1 MAKQKKERVYV
12 KVDSTFDSTGYMMPT
27 SITWVD
33 GRTFP
38 IQKVRDY
45 RPAGTSDNSPTGD
58 CFTIMV
64 QGKER
69 LLFFER
75 IDPRFSG
82 RLGRW
87 YVEREMH

>member
-45 RPAGTSDNSPTGD
+45 RPAGTVDNIFIGD

-87 YVEREMH
+87 YVEKAGQ

>member
-1 MAKQKKERVYV
+1 MANQKKERVYV

-45 RPAGTSDNSPTGD
+45 RPAGTSDSSPTGD

-87 YVEREMH
+87 DVEREMH

>member
-45 RPAGTSDNSPTGD
+45 RPAGTGDSSPTGD

-87 YVEREMH
+87 YVEREMN

>member
-45 RPAGTSDNSPTGD
+45 RPAGTGDSSPTGD

-64 QGKER
+64 QGK
-69 LLFFER
+69 
-75 IDPRFSG
+75 
-82 RLGRW
+82 
-87 YVEREMH
+87 RETSVL

>member
-45 RPAGTSDNSPTGD
+45 RPAGTSDSSPTGD

-87 YVEREMH
+87 YVEKAGQ